1 MRLFVWLIIG
11 GLAGWLA
18 SKVIKREGSGVVT
31 NIIVG
36 VIGAFLGGWVVSLM
50 GGNANVLTGFNVSS
64 FLTAFFGA
72 VLLLLLLKAIRK

>member
-1 MRLFVWLIIG
+1 MSLFVWLIIG
-11 GLAGWLA
+11 GLAG
-18 SKVIKREGSGVVT
+18 KVIKRKGSGVVT
-31 NIIVG
+31 NIVVG